1 MKIVSDKFF
10 TFIVFLFGFASVFAG
25 AKQEPP
31 VPYSMSEGM
40 PEGPPGDA
48 PINDGIYILLIVA
61 ILFGLYI
68 IYSNKRKTETSV

>member
-10 TFIVFLFGFASVFAG
+10 AFIFFLFGIASVLAG
-25 AKQEPP
+25 PKSPP
-31 VPYSMSEGM
+31 PPSRTGRGT
-40 PEGPPGDA
+40 PPPGET
-48 PINDGIYILLIVA
+48 PIDDGVYVLLVVA

>member
-10 TFIVFLFGFASVFAG
+10 AFIFFLFGIASVLADPVG
-25 AKQEPP
+25 PP
-31 VPYSMSEGM
+31 PPMQSPDGWV
-40 PEGPPGDA
+40 PPGDEA
-48 PINDGIYILLIVA
+48 PIDDGVYVLLVVA